1 MRACK
6 ENNPSSYQ
14 FPAWRINTLRL
25 PPIQC
30 GAMLRGSVARGQTT
44 SVVTRAREIRG
55 ERAIQ
60 LGNRAIGPAHDIEPT
75 SERETSRP
83 GADGLCDRATD
94 RGPRG
99 GRRSPGTCAGNA
111 IARHTGAATFFFS
124 PETAIQSE
132 NWPGLSRSIL
142 TQSADERIGLATRDH
157 RGTLRDRGDRYWEP
171 TLTPMKNQRSAPEM
185 ENEQELAHS
194 L

>member
-1 MRACK
+1 M
-6 ENNPSSYQ
+6 
-14 FPAWRINTLRL
+14 RL

-30 GAMLRGSVARGQTT
+30 GAMLLGTVARGQTT

-60 LGNRAIGPAHDIEPT
+60 LVNRAIGPAHNIEPT
-75 SERETSRP
+75 SEREKSRP
-83 GADGLCDRATD
+83 GADGLCDQATD

-99 GRRSPGTCAGNA
+99 GRQSPGTCGEVDRQAMRWERDRQAHGGG
-111 IARHTGAATFFFS
+111 RLFFS
-124 PETAIQSE
+124 PKTAIQSE

-142 TQSADERIGLATRDH
+142 TQSTDGRIGLATRDH

-171 TLTPMKNQRSAPEM
+171 TPTPMKNQRSAPEM